1 MLINFIRCKFN
12 LLCLHLII
20 KEKRMNLNDQRQSI
34 IGFAM
39 YKNKVS
45 KKTLAKALGLSY
57 PTMLSKLKDT
67 GSMKLSEAD
76 ALILTSV

>member
-1 MLINFIRCKFN
+1 
-12 LLCLHLII
+12 
-20 KEKRMNLNDQRQSI
+20 MNLNEQRQSI
-34 IGFAM
+34 IGYAM

-67 GSMKLSEAD
+67 GSLKLSEAD
-76 ALILTSV
+76 NVCSYLNISLNELLTLKK